1 MSPALSQQQSSS
13 SYTSPHQ
20 TTMYGTRTPN
30 QQNLNSQPQHQQ
42 SQQQS
47 QSRSPLE
54 ALQIQQ
60 RHFQE
65 QLALLQHQQRQL
77 QATAEAV
84 AAASNS
90 PYVSGT
96 NPSSGSSRPVTT
108 PGVGGGHSS
117 NPSPS
122 YFSPLTSPALEA
134 SGRAGGF
141 ARQQHQHQNYSP
153 NFDPRTKRQPH
164 PLSALSSPALNPIGS
179 SGGAQQT
186 LSPALAPQNN
196 TDMSD
201 PDYYRA
207 LVGMLDGSNQLHQQ
221 QQQQLQ
227 NQQRQQRQMSQDGSG
242 SLSQYTSPAALQ
254 YIDTSALSSP
264 MVGPSSATSNS
275 GQGYSHAMNNGS
287 GPGPNRQAL
296 PSRTRPSPMIKPSP
310 GLRGHHSR
318 HGSTSA
324 HHSPNVNFNGRYNHA
339 SVPQPQPNY
348 LPPAAIDQRGVQA
361 HHQQIAQST
370 HSETP
375 SPVDLT
381 SIMPPPPVPNGLH
394 GNGNTKAVTPMTPAS
409 LMNLGGGRA
418 AVLDTAIQE
427 GQSQGQGKRQA
438 GRAAQV
444 TRPVRKTGT
453 NGNANSTVLNGS
465 GSGSNSTN
473 SSGKKVKIAPGKR
486 ALAVRPPGVGVRA
499 GKLFSYELKFGH

>member
-13 SYTSPHQ
+13 SYTSPQ
-20 TTMYGTRTPN
+20 TAMFSTSSRTPN
-30 QQNLNSQPQHQQ
+30 QQSYNTQQQQQPQQQ
-42 SQQQS
+42 AP

-90 PYVSGT
+90 PYVNGT
-96 NPSSGSSRPVTT
+96 NPSSGSSRPATT
-108 PGVGGGHSS
+108 PGVGGSQS
-117 NPSPS
+117 TNPSPS

-134 SGRAGGF
+134 TSRSGGF
-141 ARQQHQHQNYSP
+141 RHQHQHQHQQHSHFSP
-153 NFDPRTKRQPH
+153 NFDPRAKRQPH

-186 LSPALAPQNN
+186 LSPALNPQNN

-207 LVGMLDGSNQLHQQ
+207 LVGMLDGSQQVPQQ
-221 QQQQLQ
+221 QQM
-227 NQQRQQRQMSQDGSG
+227 QQRQMVQYQASG
-242 SLSQYTSPAALQ
+242 STSSYTSPAALQ

-264 MVGPSSATSNS
+264 MVGPQSATSNGNGH
-275 GQGYSHAMNNGS
+275 GQSH

-310 GLRGHHSR
+310 HMGRGHHSR
-318 HGSTSA
+318 HGSTSVN
-324 HHSPNVNFNGRYNHA
+324 HSPNVQFTQKYNGA
-339 SVPQPQPNY
+339 SVPQPNY

-361 HHQQIAQST
+361 HHQQIARSAT
-370 HSETP
+370 SETP
-375 SPVDLT
+375 SPVDLST
-381 SIMPPPPVPNGLH
+381 MMPPPPVPTGQ
-394 GNGNTKAVTPMTPAS
+394 NTKTVTPMTPAS

-418 AVLDTAIQE
+418 PDVGTQENGQAIT
-427 GQSQGQGKRQA
+427 KRPV
-438 GRAAQV
+438 GSRAAQ
-444 TRPVRKTGT
+444 TSRPLRKTVNGTAGTSAASGSGT
-453 NGNANSTVLNGS
+453 NGA
-465 GSGSNSTN
+465 
-473 SSGKKVKIAPGKR
+473 GKKVKIAPAGKR
-486 ALAVRPPGVGVRA
+486 ALAARPPGVGVRA
-499 GKLFSYELKFGH
+499 GTFLFSYNK

>member
-13 SYTSPHQ
+13 SYTSPQ
-20 TTMYGTRTPN
+20 TAMFNSSSRTPN
-30 QQNLNSQPQHQQ
+30 QQAYNP
-42 SQQQS
+42 QQQQQQQQAAPAP

-96 NPSSGSSRPVTT
+96 NPSSSSSRPVTT
-108 PGVGGGHSS
+108 PGVGGSHST

-134 SGRAGGF
+134 TSRGGF
-141 ARQQHQHQNYSP
+141 RHQHQQQSHYSP

-186 LSPALAPQNN
+186 LSPALNPQNN

-201 PDYYRA
+201 PEYYRA
-207 LVGMLDGSNQLHQQ
+207 LVGMLDGSTQQ
-221 QQQQLQ
+221 QQQM
-227 NQQRQQRQMSQDGSG
+227 QQRQVQQYQTSG
-242 SLSQYTSPAALQ
+242 ATSSYTSPAALQ

-264 MVGPSSATSNS
+264 MVGPSSATSN
-275 GQGYSHAMNNGS
+275 GHGH

-310 GLRGHHSR
+310 HMRGHHSR
-318 HGSTSA
+318 HGSTSVN
-324 HHSPNVNFNGRYNHA
+324 HSPNVQSTQRFNGP
-339 SVPQPQPNY
+339 SVPQPNY

-361 HHQQIAQST
+361 HHQQIAQAN
-370 HSETP
+370 SETP
-375 SPVDLT
+375 SPVDLST
-381 SIMPPPPVPNGLH
+381 IMPPPPVPNGVH
-394 GNGNTKAVTPMTPAS
+394 GKMGKTVTPMTPAS
-409 LMNLGGGRA
+409 LMNLGGRPVE
-418 AVLDTAIQE
+418 AVQE
-427 GQSQGQGKRQA
+427 GQGVTKKQVGSRTAQA
-438 GRAAQV
+438 
-444 TRPVRKTGT
+444 RPVRKVVNGT
-453 NGNANSTVLNGS
+453 TNTTSTGS
-465 GSGSNSTN
+465 GVNGA
-473 SSGKKVKIAPGKR
+473 GKKVKIAPAGKR
-486 ALAVRPPGVGVRA
+486 ALAARPPGVGVRA
-499 GKLFSYELKFGH
+499 GMLSFISVCTELTSSDKRSSSSRSCHFTRRRDTQDIT

>member
-13 SYTSPHQ
+13 SYTSPQ
-20 TTMYGTRTPN
+20 TAMFASSSRTPN
-30 QQNLNSQPQHQQ
+30 QQSYNT
-42 SQQQS
+42 QQQQPAP

-90 PYVSGT
+90 PYVNGT

-108 PGVGGGHSS
+108 PGVGSHST

-134 SGRAGGF
+134 TNRSGGF
-141 ARQQHQHQNYSP
+141 RHQHQHHQQHSNYSP
-153 NFDPRTKRQPH
+153 NFDPRAKRQPH

-186 LSPALAPQNN
+186 LSPALNPQNN

-207 LVGMLDGSNQLHQQ
+207 LVGMLDGSQQVPQQ
-221 QQQQLQ
+221 QV
-227 NQQRQQRQMSQDGSG
+227 QQRQVQQYQQGST
-242 SLSQYTSPAALQ
+242 SNYSSPAALQ

-264 MVGPSSATSNS
+264 MVGPQSATSN
-275 GQGYSHAMNNGS
+275 GHGH

-310 GLRGHHSR
+310 HIRGHHSR
-318 HGSTSA
+318 QGSTSVS
-324 HHSPNVNFNGRYNHA
+324 HSPNVQYSQKYNGP
-339 SVPQPQPNY
+339 SVPQPNY

-370 HSETP
+370 TSETP
-375 SPVDLT
+375 SPVDLST
-381 SIMPPPPVPNGLH
+381 IMPPPPLPNNL
-394 GNGNTKAVTPMTPAS
+394 NGKAVTPMTPAS
-409 LMNLGGGRA
+409 LMNLGGR
-418 AVLDTAIQE
+418 TADVGNTQE
-427 GQSQGQGKRQA
+427 GAAMTKRPI
-438 GRAAQV
+438 GSRAAQ
-444 TRPVRKTGT
+444 TSRPIRKTVNGTAGTTASGSGT
-453 NGNANSTVLNGS
+453 NGA
-465 GSGSNSTN
+465 
-473 SSGKKVKIAPGKR
+473 GKKVKIAPAGKR
-486 ALAVRPPGVGVRA
+486 ALAARPPGVGVRA
-499 GKLFSYELKFGH
+499 GEFIFPHPQNI